1 MDKIRSYLFAG
12 VIGLLL
18 GAGIVG
24 GCWIYH
30 AGRDAAEQRAVITAY
45 QSTLADW
52 QRRAAELSAQLT
64 DAERDA
70 HRSTDLAARLNELV
84 ARNSEYV
91 AAARNEN
98 ERAVAQLQLAIAVYD
113 ILRQYYDPSYGPA
126 AKTDQPS
133 KP

>member
-1 MDKIRSYLFAG
+1 MEKLRPYLLAG
-12 VIGLLL
+12 LCGLVL

-24 GCWIYH
+24 GFWIYRS
-30 AGRDAAEQRAVITAY
+30 GQDAATHRAVIAAY
-45 QSTLADW
+45 QSSLADW
-52 QRRAAELSAQLT
+52 QRRATELSAQLT

-70 HRSTDLAARLNELV
+70 HRSTELAARLNELV

-113 ILRQYYDPSYGPA
+113 LLRQFYDPGHGPA
-126 AKTDQPS
+126 AKTGGTS
-133 KP
+133 KY